1 MKIKLSELRK
11 LIREAMNEQ
20 GERAGA
26 VFGMPLID
34 DDDEDGM
41 AAPGVASS
49 DLRHASAE
57 MVDIVASEIV
67 DTMDSSS
74 LDKGWFDSLLE
85 DLMTDGQIDPD
96 VWDAAGITYEEV
108 KDRVIELEDEY
119 GFDGDGDEYG
129 FEGDS
134 AEDRFAERVG
144 EALTIAAE
152 GGMDIDDIINLIAD
166 SLMDDMYGTGFDR
179 ASILKAMS
187 SYVQAADA
195 ETSGPR

>member
-108 KDRVIELEDEY
+108 KDRVIELE
-119 GFDGDGDEYG
+119 GEYG
-129 FEGDS
+129 FEGDN

-144 EALTIAAE
+144 EALTIAGE

-179 ASILKAMS
+179 ASVLKAMS

-195 ETSGPR
+195 ETSGLR

>member
-11 LIREAMNEQ
+11 LIREAVNEQ

-26 VFGMPLID
+26 VFGMPLTD
-34 DDDEDGM
+34 DDADG
-41 AAPGVASS
+41 SS

-85 DLMTDGQIDPD
+85 DLMVDGQIDPD
-96 VWDAAGITYEEV
+96 EWDAAGITYEEV

-119 GFDGDGDEYG
+119 GFDDDGDEYG

-134 AEDRFAERVG
+134 AEDRFAERLG
-144 EALTIAAE
+144 EALTIAGE

-195 ETSGPR
+195 ETTGPR

>member
-26 VFGMPLID
+26 VFGMPLTD
-34 DDDEDGM
+34 DDADG
-41 AAPGVASS
+41 GS

-96 VWDAAGITYEEV
+96 EWDAAGITYEEV

-119 GFDGDGDEYG
+119 GFDDDGDEYG

-134 AEDRFAERVG
+134 AEDRFAERLG
-144 EALTIAAE
+144 EALTIAGE

>member
-119 GFDGDGDEYG
+119 GF
-129 FEGDS
+129 EGDN

-144 EALTIAAE
+144 EALTIAGE
-152 GGMDIDDIINLIAD
+152 GGMDINDIINLIAD

-179 ASILKAMS
+179 ASVLKAMS
-187 SYVQAADA
+187 SYVQDADA
-195 ETSGPR
+195 ETSGLR